1 MLQDHAAA
9 MQRQATRQSEALAQ
23 QIEEA
28 QKRAADEER
37 LLRVQRE
44 TLAKQEVGADCAWR
58 SVCRSP
64 VGSHASFLCP

>member
-44 TLAKQEVGADCAWR
+44 TLAQQEVGADCA
-58 SVCRSP
+58 
-64 VGSHASFLCP
+64 

>member
-28 QKRAADEER
+28 QKKRAADEER

-44 TLAKQEVGADCAWR
+44 TLAKQEVGADCA
-58 SVCRSP
+58 
-64 VGSHASFLCP
+64 